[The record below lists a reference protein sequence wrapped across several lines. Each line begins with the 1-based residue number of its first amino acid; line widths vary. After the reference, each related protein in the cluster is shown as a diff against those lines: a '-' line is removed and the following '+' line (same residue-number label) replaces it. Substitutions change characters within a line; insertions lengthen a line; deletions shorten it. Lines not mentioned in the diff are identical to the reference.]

1 MEQRHGVRLTS
12 PDGGSVTVLVD
23 GEFRP
28 SDVSVCV
35 GGRTIS
41 SSNASV
47 ERVATRHGTVFSAE
61 VAALLDKHAAIVR
74 EACAGAMRYNGAL
87 VCDALDAVECEVR
100 AKCGPDAQ
108 GASDEMMIARAMIP
122 ACVP

>member
-1 MEQRHGVRLTS
+1 
-12 PDGGSVTVLVD
+12 VTVLVD

-41 SSNASV
+41 ANNASV

-100 AKCGPDAQ
+100 EKCGPEDREACAQ
-108 GASDEMMIARAMIP
+108 MIVARAMIP
-122 ACVP
+122 TVVP